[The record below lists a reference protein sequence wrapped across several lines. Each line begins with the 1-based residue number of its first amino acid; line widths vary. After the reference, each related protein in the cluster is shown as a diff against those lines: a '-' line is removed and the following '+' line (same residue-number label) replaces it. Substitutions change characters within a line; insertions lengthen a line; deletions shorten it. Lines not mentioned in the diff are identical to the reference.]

1 MTTRRQYGKGGNWE
15 NAKNKNE
22 NIKMLE
28 EYIENMRIMF
38 ISYSFRS

>member
-15 NAKNKNE
+15 NAKKNE